1 MGLPTSPGLRSP
13 GWKLPQRSAFLI
25 ASLDPSCSVGEDC
38 SRSCCCFSF
47 SWLVAVVIVFPAPDE
62 LLRMPDGFEL
72 VTRLRYAVGL
82 GLSLALS
89 ITITRRIS
97 IFILQLP
104 AKRSMSA
111 AAFSLLLLVHL
122 LLLVVWYPIYVAAV
136 TFLEIFF
143 DTAQRVIFNRHP
155 FPDHITIILDD
166 RPRVATTANDFL
178 WLFWKQEFHS
188 WLGFIEDVLQ
198 GKSPSSNSFFAVD
211 GRVCGFRRDNRGLAS
226 DRNLHGDV
234 G

>member
-1 MGLPTSPGLRSP
+1 
-13 GWKLPQRSAFLI
+13 
-25 ASLDPSCSVGEDC
+25 
-38 SRSCCCFSF
+38 
-47 SWLVAVVIVFPAPDE
+47 
-62 LLRMPDGFEL
+62 MPDGFEL

-198 GKSPSSNSFFAVD
+198 GKSPLLTPFSRWMDA
-211 GRVCGFRRDNRGLAS
+211 CAAS
-226 DRNLHGDV
+226 DVTTEAWHRIEICMETSADSAIHVARIAFALIFLLACLLVPPLKDIVVKLVRQPKPIVPIVLGSMTV
-234 G
+234 GAMLIKKGLSFI